1 MNDRPADTEPTGWE
15 PELAQLRRR
24 HDAARAMGGE
34 EAITRW
40 HDEGRLTARERIEAF
55 LDAGSFQELGALAG
69 KGRYRADG
77 ELESFTPSNCVMGTG
92 ELDARRLVVV
102 ADDFTLRGGS
112 SEATVSDKWV
122 YAERMA
128 YEFRMPLVRF
138 VDSAGGSVKLL
149 EQMGRT
155 KIPGYALWPFVQL
168 LGVTPVASIAFGSC
182 AGLGAAR
189 LLASHFSVMI
199 RAKSYVFA
207 AGPPVVRQGLGQEV
221 TKEELGGASVHTKAS
236 GCINNAAADE
246 REALDQV
253 RRFLSYMPRNVWALP
268 DRVATA
274 DDAGRHEEGL
284 NTIIPRDRRKGFDPR
299 RILQL
304 VCDQGSIF
312 EMSPSFG
319 GSLVTVLARLDGH
332 AVGAMI
338 NNPAVMGGALTR
350 AAAQKMERFVD
361 LCDTFHLP
369 VVNFVDQP
377 GTMIGVEAERAGTLL
392 AAARAACAIE
402 QASVPWVSVVIRR
415 AFGLAGSML
424 GPWHG
429 PSGTSLNHR
438 FAWPSARWGS
448 IPIEGG
454 VAAAYRREIAA
465 APDPEA
471 RRTELEQRYHHYA
484 SPFRTAEAFGVVDIV
499 EPAAT
504 RALLCGWVRDAYEV
518 TRTQLGPRART
529 MR

>member
-1 MNDRPADTEPTGWE
+1 MGESGWQPEFTE
-15 PELAQLRRR
+15 LRQRR
-24 HDAARAMGGE
+24 NAAEAMGGA
-34 EAITRW
+34 EAIARW
-40 HDEGRLTARERIEAF
+40 HADGRLTARERIDAF

-77 ELESFTPSNCVMGTG
+77 ALESFTPSNCIMGTG
-92 ELDARRLVVV
+92 EVDASRLVIV

-168 LGVTPVASIAFGSC
+168 LGAVPVASIAFGSC

-199 RAKSYVFA
+199 RDKSYVFA
-207 AGPPVVRQGLGQEV
+207 AGPPVVRQGLSQDV

-246 REALDQV
+246 RDALNQV
-253 RRFLSYMPRNVWALP
+253 RRFLSYMPRHVWELP
-268 DRVATA
+268 GRVIPA
-274 DDAGRHEEGL
+274 DDPRRAEEKL
-284 NTIIPRDRRKGFDPR
+284 NTIIPRDRRKTFNAR
-299 RILQL
+299 RILDL
-304 VCDQGSIF
+304 VFDQGSAF
-312 EMSPSFG
+312 EMSPAFG
-319 GSLVTVLARLDGH
+319 GSMITVLARLDGH

-338 NNPAVMGGALTR
+338 NNPVVMGGALTR
-350 AAAQKMERFVD
+350 AAAQKLERFVD

-369 VVNFVDQP
+369 IVNFVDQP
-377 GTMIGVEAERAGTLL
+377 GTMIGVEAERAGTLF
-392 AAARAACAIE
+392 AAARAVCAIE

-429 PSGTSLNHR
+429 PAGTSLNHR

-454 VAAAYRREIAA
+454 VAAAYRRDIAA
-465 APDPEA
+465 APDPDA
-471 RRTELEQRYHHYA
+471 RRAELEQRYHQYA
-484 SPFRTAEAFGVVDIV
+484 SPFRTAEAFGVVDII
-499 EPAAT
+499 EPART
-504 RALLCGWVRDAYEV
+504 RALLSGWVRDAYEL